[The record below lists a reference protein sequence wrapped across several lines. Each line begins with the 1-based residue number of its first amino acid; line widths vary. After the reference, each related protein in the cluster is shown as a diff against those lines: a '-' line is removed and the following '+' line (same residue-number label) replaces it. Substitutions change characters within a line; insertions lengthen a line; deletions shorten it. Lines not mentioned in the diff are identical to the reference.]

1 MTAAAQ
7 VQPQGQPEPQPAPLA
22 SPQGAQLGAGPGSAG
37 LDLWQSFGLEAA
49 LDAALPDLVALRRH
63 LHAHPEL
70 SGQEQQT
77 AALIAGELRAL
88 GWRVR
93 EAVGRTGVLAE
104 LGPEGPGV
112 PLVALRVDM
121 DALPVE
127 ERTGRPWASLHQ
139 GLMHACGHDLHSAVG
154 LGVARLLAP
163 LADRLPGRIRLLFQ
177 PAEET
182 AEGAAWMVADGAM
195 EGVDALFG
203 LHVFPSLKVGS
214 IGVRIGSLTAAAGEL
229 EVEVLGEGGH
239 GARPHQS
246 TDAIWIAARVVSGL
260 QEAISRRLDALHPVV
275 VSFGRIEGGKAYNVI
290 ADHVRLLGTVRCL
303 DLEVHARLP
312 GWIED
317 TVQALCQGHGG
328 EARVR
333 YRCIAPPVKN
343 DGPLTQLLAEAAS
356 DLLGR
361 EQVIWLEQPSLGAED
376 FAQLQ
381 GDTPASMFRL
391 GVAGPK
397 GCTPLHSNS
406 FDPDEG
412 ALAVGVK
419 VLSLSLLRWLAAQA
433 PRPREWAT

>member
-1 MTAAAQ
+1 MTPAAQ
-7 VQPQGQPEPQPAPLA
+7 AQSQPQA
-22 SPQGAQLGAGPGSAG
+22 SPQAAPQGPSPEPGLAGNE
-37 LDLWQSFGLEAA
+37 LWQTFGLEAA
-49 LDAALPDLVALRRH
+49 LAAALPDLITLRRH

-127 ERTGRPWASLHQ
+127 ERTGVAWASTRQ

-163 LADRLPGRIRLLFQ
+163 LADQLSARIRLLFQ

-182 AEGAAWMVADGAM
+182 AEGAAWMVADRAM

-203 LHVFPSLKVGS
+203 LHVFPSLAVGS
-214 IGVRIGSLTAAAGEL
+214 IGVRTGSLTAAAGEL

-275 VSFGRIEGGKAYNVI
+275 VSFGRIEGGKAFNVI

-303 DLEVHARLP
+303 DLELHAQLP
-312 GWIED
+312 AWIEE

-328 EARVR
+328 AARVH
-333 YRCIAPPVKN
+333 YRTISPPVHN
-343 DGPLTQLLAEAAS
+343 DPALTALVADAAV

-361 EQVIWLEQPSLGAED
+361 SQVQWLEQPSLGAED
-376 FAQLQ
+376 FAELLE
-381 GDTPASMFRL
+381 GTRGTMFRL
-391 GVAGPK
+391 GVAGPE
-397 GCTPLHSNS
+397 GCTPLHSNT
-406 FDPDEG
+406 FRPDEG
-412 ALAVGVK
+412 CLAVGIQ
-419 VLSLSLLRWLAAQA
+419 VLTLSLLRWMAH
-433 PRPREWAT
+433 PV